1 MDIFDLRLRHLN
13 IILFPKGEG
22 RVYQRMYHDGSS
34 LYLWHVQS
42 LRPGRP
48 GGASLWLSLSS
59 VPAAESD
66 RGRDKIRA
74 DSGCGHSGHRG
85 MGEARR
91 LRHAAVLLL

>member
-1 MDIFDLRLRHLN
+1 MYTQTCENKAQDV
-13 IILFPKGEG
+13 
-22 RVYQRMYHDGSS
+22 RVYVPMYHDGSS

-66 RGRDKIRA
+66 G
-74 DSGCGHSGHRG
+74 G
-85 MGEARR
+85 
-91 LRHAAVLLL
+91 